1 MNPYTTLCHNVLPMF
16 AEDVHEMIIR
26 ILEQAKARGE
36 EIAIDD
42 GFDLYKQLAT
52 IRRLFHNTHEE

>member
-1 MNPYTTLCHNVLPMF
+1 MF